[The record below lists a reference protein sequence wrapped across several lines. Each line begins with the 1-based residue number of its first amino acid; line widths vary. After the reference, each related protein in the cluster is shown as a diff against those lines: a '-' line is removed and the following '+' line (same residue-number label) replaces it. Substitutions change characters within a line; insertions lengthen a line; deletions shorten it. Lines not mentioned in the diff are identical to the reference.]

1 MKAIILAA
9 GNGKRLS
16 PYTDDRPKCL
26 LDLGGITILEN
37 QLYNIRECGIDEVVI
52 VTGYKSE
59 KIEQFL
65 RDYDSRGMRINTI
78 YNPFYRETNSLV
90 SLWIAR
96 GEMDQDFVVMNG
108 DDVFEIDLL
117 EKVLES
123 PENNVCLPIKTKNTY
138 DDEDMKI
145 EINEGLVSKIDKN
158 LIKSISGESVGV
170 RAFRNAGVPRLKI
183 ALEEEIRIGGAK
195 EKWYVSVVQ
204 RLIDKG
210 YKVNPLDIEDLFW
223 MDVDY
228 PSDLSIARQNI
239 DKYFNNKKSIKR
251 VLRLIKTG

>member
-65 RDYDSRGMRINTI
+65 RDYDGRGMRIHTI

-90 SLWIAR
+90 SLWTAR
-96 GEMDQDFVVMNG
+96 GEMNQDFVVMNG

-117 EKVLES
+117 EKVLETQ
-123 PENNVCLPIKTKNTY
+123 ENNICLPIKTKNTY

-145 EINEGLVSKIDKN
+145 EINEGLVSMIGKN

-239 DKYFNNKKSIKR
+239 DKYFNSKKSIKR